1 MIGSAQ
7 LHWKN
12 VDDQFQP
19 LPASVHVYYTNDSIL
34 KRPNHA
40 YYVSVDLKDKSLD
53 ISSKATDGKRS
64 TPTQFL
70 IQNRLPCW

>member
-1 MIGSAQ
+1 MKRLFVLIFLVPLFASAQ

-34 KRPNHA
+34 K
-40 YYVSVDLKDKSLD
+40 DL
-53 ISSKATDGKRS
+53 TM
-64 TPTQFL
+64 L
-70 IQNRLPCW
+70 IMYL